1 MTFQIYFAMVHL
13 VPTGCYLTNQTVCK
27 QLGGM
32 FLLARSLLAHIDLQP
47 SYLGVFFLTLS
58 RVLWVN
64 FSSSLGVHVLLYNQT
79 NAGIRYSCIFPF
91 VLETTVLLLK
101 CSFVQFYHQWN
112 QIKDAKSHKTLT
124 TLSKWLGL
132 RPLPPLACWLLLSVG
147 SI

>member
-1 MTFQIYFAMVHL
+1 MHRSHRLACSPCARAHQ
-13 VPTGCYLTNQTVCK
+13 LTTK
-27 QLGGM
+27 LSGG
-32 FLLARSLLAHIDLQP
+32 
-47 SYLGVFFLTLS
+47 VFLTLS
-58 RVLWVN
+58 RVLWAN
-64 FSSSLGVHVLLYNQT
+64 FSSSLGVHVLLCNRT
-79 NAGIRYSCIFPF
+79 NAGIRCSCMQVNIFPF